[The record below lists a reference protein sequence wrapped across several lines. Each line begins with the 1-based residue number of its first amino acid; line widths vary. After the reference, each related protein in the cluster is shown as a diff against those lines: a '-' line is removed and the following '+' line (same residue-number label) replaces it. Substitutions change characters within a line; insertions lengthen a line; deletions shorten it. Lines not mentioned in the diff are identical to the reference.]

1 MFLASGPVNAT
12 VIHRLHPFSKMGV
25 GILFSIL
32 ALCIENPWALAV
44 MLGYMVLVLCT
55 ARIRLT
61 TRQWTMI
68 ALFLTVIFV
77 LDFLASQSSVHAATY
92 PLRFGVFLTA
102 MPILAATTAP
112 QQMTRAL
119 SRTPLPAG
127 VVMALLLVW
136 RFFPLM
142 AEEARQMR
150 QAAMLRG
157 RTGGNLPTR
166 FYRGFLV
173 PLAFC
178 VIEYTDRITLALELR
193 GFTPSAR
200 RTCHQPPRAGVRD
213 VIFGFL
219 AMGAAGS
226 ASFLQWGA

>member
-1 MFLASGPVNAT
+1 
-12 VIHRLHPFSKMGV
+12 
-25 GILFSIL
+25 
-32 ALCIENPWALAV
+32 
-44 MLGYMVLVLCT
+44 
-55 ARIRLT
+55 
-61 TRQWTMI
+61 
-68 ALFLTVIFV
+68 
-77 LDFLASQSSVHAATY
+77 
-92 PLRFGVFLTA
+92 
-102 MPILAATTAP
+102 
-112 QQMTRAL
+112 
-119 SRTPLPAG
+119 
-127 VVMALLLVW
+127 
-136 RFFPLM
+136 M

-178 VIEYTDRITLALELR
+178 IIEYTDRITLALELR
-193 GFTPSAR
+193 GFTPSAG
-200 RTCHQPPRAGVRD
+200 RTCHQPPRAGIRD